1 MSFSPWCRRGVDLMD
16 IILRE
21 DVENMFNVSR
31 WAECSL
37 LKFYKF
43 TFSRKSK
50 TCGYYTNKAHGSNEG
65 NQHECILLLLLV
77 FVLFSLNSRG
87 RNRTAQED
95 DFPLIW
101 VQRFLVRSSLLCL
114 WLVCFVGCV
123 LFALLKLLTG
133 SVWPVV
139 LRGNTPTSLASFPF
153 LSCRGLFIM
162 ISYCEF

>member
-87 RNRTAQED
+87 RNRTARED
-95 DFPLIW
+95 RLD
-101 VQRFLVRSSLLCL
+101 RL
-114 WLVCFVGCV
+114 WLVGFVGFV
-123 LFALLKLLTG
+123 LSAWLVSLHRWCLVVDKNLAWQIYIMQVGYYPLLSKMT
-133 SVWPVV
+133 PVQW
-139 LRGNTPTSLASFPF
+139 NSKPT
-153 LSCRGLFIM
+153 RN
-162 ISYCEF
+162 